1 MMVSGRLTV
10 ANCRCDHSSNAL
22 WSGLT
27 IMFQADSSVR
37 HYTGEPGYYRGE
49 SGGRGG
55 RGYIIML
62 AT

>member
-1 MMVSGRLTV
+1 
-10 ANCRCDHSSNAL
+10 
-22 WSGLT
+22 
-27 IMFQADSSVR
+27 MFQADGSVR